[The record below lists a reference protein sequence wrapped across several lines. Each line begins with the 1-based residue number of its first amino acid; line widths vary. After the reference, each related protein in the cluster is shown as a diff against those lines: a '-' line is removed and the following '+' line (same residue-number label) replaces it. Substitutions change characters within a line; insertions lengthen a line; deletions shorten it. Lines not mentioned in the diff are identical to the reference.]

1 MEMFEKFY
9 VLVSKFN
16 QKSKKP
22 KYYGTKDLLY
32 PAEVHLI
39 EIIGAHKRITT
50 TEIAKVL
57 SITKGAVSQV
67 TNKLIAKDL
76 IVKEVSPIKANEVFI
91 HLTEKGEKVF
101 LYHREMHR
109 DMSEKVNAELATLSP
124 ESRQALENIFNF
136 LEESLDEI

>member
-1 MEMFEKFY
+1 MEIFEKFY
-9 VLVSKFN
+9 ILVSKFN

-22 KYYGTKDLLY
+22 KYYGTEDLLY

-50 TEIAKVL
+50 TEIAKTL
-57 SITKGAVSQV
+57 GITKGAVSQV

-91 HLTEKGEKVF
+91 YLTKNGEKVF

-109 DMSEKVNAELATLSP
+109 GMSEKVNAELATLSP

-136 LEESLDEI
+136 LEDSLNEI

>member
-1 MEMFEKFY
+1 MEFFEKFY

-22 KYYGTKDLLY
+22 KYYGTEDLLY

-57 SITKGAVSQV
+57 SITKGAVSQI
-67 TNKLIAKDL
+67 TNKLITKEM

-91 HLTEKGEKVF
+91 YLTEKGERVF

-109 DMSEKVNAELATLSP
+109 AMSERVNAELATLSP

>member
-1 MEMFEKFY
+1 MEIFEKFY
-9 VLVSKFN
+9 ILVSKFN

-22 KYYGTKDLLY
+22 KYYGTEDLLY

-67 TNKLIAKDL
+67 TNKLISKDL

-109 DMSEKVNAELATLSP
+109 DMIEKVNAELATLSP
-124 ESRQALENIFNF
+124 ESRQALENIFIF